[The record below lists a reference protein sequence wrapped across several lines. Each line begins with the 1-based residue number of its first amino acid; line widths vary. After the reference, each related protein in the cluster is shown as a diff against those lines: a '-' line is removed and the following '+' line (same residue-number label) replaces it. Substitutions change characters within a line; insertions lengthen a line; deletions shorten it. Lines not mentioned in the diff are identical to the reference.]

1 MSYLSKQEY
10 SIALLQLK
18 TDSSYRDNL
27 KKLIKYIKSNLDKE
41 LIVAPEVYLTGYDY
55 EHFDK
60 AVEFYSEAIDAI
72 LPLIDKQIL
81 VFTIIK
87 EESGDIVN
95 QATIIHNHKIVYRQN
110 KYKLFKIGNEDRYFT
125 AGDKSLIEPF
135 EINGIRYGVLICFEL
150 RFKDLWKQLEK
161 VDIVIIPAM
170 WGKPR
175 KSHLEVLSRA
185 LAIMNQCFVVV
196 CNSANDDMAKSSAII
211 HPWGEVVMDD
221 SAELITDIV
230 NLKEVK
236 KVRRLINMN

>member
-10 SIALLQLK
+10 SIALLQFK

>member
-60 AVEFYSEAIDAI
+60 AVEFYNEAIDAI